1 MARFVGFV
9 LVFLATVMAGAVEL
23 PPITNGGFEQ
33 GDAKGVPTD
42 WETTGGKLVEDIV
55 HSGQH
60 SLQILHT
67 PERKLS
73 LLNRYWESKSGKRGA
88 LVPVLK
94 GEISFWYQVVSATD
108 AKIWLGVIPMS
119 ADPWENTGSPRTGTV
134 VPASQVGD
142 GRWHQAVVSYDYST
156 ASAVKWV
163 HVSCFI
169 TGEAADVR
177 IDDIEW
183 ARTGIGIDSLDLV
196 RAADGTLTAKVVV
209 RNTGNLVLPG
219 AVGQLVLPTSLSL
232 APGEEASQTLYADL
246 SGGAEGKRALEW
258 RLAGSPRTDERLG
271 VVVRSRNCAAAAERD
286 LSPDGLNGEL
296 RAIPVA
302 EIAETAFQRP
312 PPVDAPPT
320 PEWFR
325 TATRI
330 AYTDLGNISRGG
342 DWPEKL
348 IADLGKAG
356 VQVFYS
362 RAHSGES
369 WPGVGWRSSFSE
381 TAMGKTVPDDWTGVG
396 VSLCTDDAHVGKNSI
411 RVEHGGRKESYLLRR
426 WAGNSGQQGKM
437 LDTLKGTVS
446 FWYKAVRQQDA
457 SIWLGVLPMSADP
470 LENTGTAR
478 VGTTVPAEQVGDG
491 QWHQA
496 KIPFD
501 FTGKEKVKWIQ
512 VACFIYG
519 SSAEVLLD
527 DIEIL
532 DVDPQPVTNGG
543 FEEVGGTDDPT
554 RRVADLCHQNG
565 IRYLAYFW
573 GMREPMDVWRDHP
586 EWKCVGRDGQP
597 RDRFCPNNPGY
608 RQFVKDCFAEI
619 ITDCGVD
626 GIFIDMHNIAYEE
639 GYCAHCVRQFRELT
653 GENPPAVADEEFD
666 SPLWQAWVRFKYQ
679 TVEDAMLDYN
689 RAIKA
694 ANPEAVLVSN
704 SWSAWT
710 YRRAGGG
717 PKGGTSV
724 RLAEVTDGL
733 LEELGWYD
741 LDGSLFAFPA
751 RFNFMSWHLAG
762 LSKSKPAHAWGHPTE
777 WAGGGTTQST
787 EARIRVMTMITNGA
801 VAAQTIPA
809 RDVMVEYMNDIAQRD
824 PYLQGARLFPWC
836 GLVVSEKTEQWY
848 GRDDPVNRYLK
859 GVYGAFQMMLESH
872 LPVSLVTDRELELGT
887 LEDYRVL
894 FLPNCAVM
902 SDAELATVREFVRNG
917 GGVVATYETSRYDE
931 HGWPRENLGLADVLG
946 VDSVLGTFDNRS
958 AAHLRPPT
966 GQSALLQM
974 ASNHPWSNDPVILG
988 RMARVGSTAPT
999 GALDRSLPIHCQILE
1014 VASEHGTLP
1023 LRTAT
1028 WAPQATTDGQT
1039 AAQKRRAASTTQS
1052 ADYPGIIQ
1060 TTYGKGK
1067 VVYIPADLSWAFFRY
1082 GHDFLGRFL
1091 ELAVR
1096 EAAAEPPPAEVEAPA
1111 VVQTM
1116 THQQGN
1122 RLVVHLLND
1131 ISSFGRSQIVVGES
1145 LYIRRE
1151 VLPIHDIRVT
1161 FRDPKL
1167 QHFRLVPGD
1176 TELVP
1181 EQGEGGLTVTV
1192 PRLDIHAMVVAE

>member
-1 MARFVGFV
+1 MIRIAR
-9 LVFLATVMAGAVEL
+9 LVFALFATVAVGAAEL
-23 PPITNGGFEQ
+23 PPITNGGFEE
-33 GDAKGVPTD
+33 GTAD
-42 WETTGGKLVEDIV
+42 WEIVGGQIVEDLV
-55 HSGQH
+55 HSGTH
-60 SLQILHT
+60 SLQIVHT

-73 LLNRYWESKSGKRGA
+73 LLNRFWEGRSGKQGA

-94 GEISFWYQVVSATD
+94 GEISYWYRVESATN

-119 ADPWENTGSPRTGTV
+119 ADPWENTGCPRTGTV
-134 VPASQVGD
+134 VPANQVGD
-142 GRWHQAVVSYDYST
+142 GRWHQVTVSYDYSG
-156 ASAVKWV
+156 SGAVKWV

-177 IDDIEW
+177 LDDIEW
-183 ARTGIGIDSLDLV
+183 VRTGIGVASLDLSQG
-196 RAADGTLTAKVVV
+196 ADGTLVAQAVVANAG
-209 RNTGNLVLPG
+209 NTLLPG
-219 AVGQLVLPTSLSL
+219 AVGELVLPESLAL
-232 APGEEASQTLYADL
+232 APGEDAVKTLYPDL
-246 SGGAEGKRALEW
+246 PGGTTGKHPLAW
-258 RLAGSPRTDERLG
+258 RLTGSLAAGKSLG
-271 VVVRSRNCAAAAERD
+271 VTVRSRGCAAAAERD
-286 LSPDGLNGEL
+286 LSPEGCTGDL
-296 RAIPVA
+296 RAIPATWVA
-302 EIAETAFQRP
+302 QTQRP
-312 PPVDAPPT
+312 APVEAPPT
-320 PEWFR
+320 PAWFKN
-325 TATRI
+325 AVRI

-342 DWPEKL
+342 EWPDKL
-348 IADLGKAG
+348 IADLGKSG

-362 RAHSGES
+362 RAHSGEG
-369 WPGVGWRSSFSE
+369 WPGVGWRSVFSE
-381 TAMGKTVPDDWTGVG
+381 PAMGKGVPDDWTGVG

-411 RVEHGGRKESYLLRR
+411 RVEHDGRKESYLLRR
-426 WAGNSGQQGKM
+426 WAGNSGKQGAM
-437 LDTLKGTVS
+437 LDTLKGTIS
-446 FWYKAVRQQDA
+446 FWYKAVRQEDA

-478 VGTTVPAEQVGDG
+478 AGMTVPADQVGDG

-496 KIPFD
+496 IVPFD

-519 SSAEVLLD
+519 TSAEVLLD
-527 DIEIL
+527 DIEL
-532 DVDPQPVTNGG
+532 LVAEPQPLTNGG
-543 FEEVGGTDDPT
+543 FEQVGDNLDPT

-586 EWKCVGRDGQP
+586 DWKCVGRDGQP
-597 RDRFCPNNPGY
+597 RDRFCPNIPGY
-608 RQFVKDCFAEI
+608 RQFMKDRFAEI
-619 ITDCGVD
+619 IKTCGVD
-626 GIFIDMHNIAYEE
+626 GIFIDMHNIDYAE
-639 GYCAHCVRQFRELT
+639 GYCEHCVRQFRELT
-653 GENPPAVADEEFD
+653 GENPPTVADEEFD

-694 ANPEAVLVSN
+694 VNPEAVLVSN

-717 PKGGTSV
+717 PKGGTSI

-741 LDGSLFAFPA
+741 LDSSLFAFPA
-751 RFNFMSWHLAG
+751 RFNFMSWHLGG
-762 LSKSKPAHAWGHPTE
+762 LSKEKPAHAWGHPTE

-787 EARIRVMTMITNGA
+787 EARIRVMTMITNGS

-809 RDVMVEYMNDIAQRD
+809 REVMAEYMDDLAERE
-824 PYLQGARLFPWC
+824 PYLRDSHLFPWC
-836 GLVVSEKTEQWY
+836 GMVVSEKTEQWY

-872 LPVSLVTDRELELGT
+872 LPVSLVTDRELELGAP
-887 LEDYRVL
+887 ENYRVL

-902 SDAELATVREFVRNG
+902 SGPELATVREFVRNG

-931 HGWPRENLGLADVLG
+931 HGWPRENLGLADVFG
-946 VDSVLGTFDNRS
+946 VGGVLGTFDNRS

-974 ASNHPWSNDPVILG
+974 ASNHPWSSDPVILG
-988 RMARVGSTAPT
+988 RMARVGSTSPA

-1028 WAPQATTDGQT
+1028 WAPQATTEGQT

-1052 ADYPGIIQ
+1052 ADYPGIIE

-1096 EAAAEPPPAEVEAPA
+1096 QAAAEPPPAEVEAPA

-1116 THQQGN
+1116 THQQDH

-1161 FRDPKL
+1161 FRDTTLK
-1167 QHFRLVPGD
+1167 HFRLVPGD

-1181 EQGEGGLTVTV
+1181 TQGENGLTVTV